1 MAPVR
6 YAEMTWEE
14 ARACGE
20 PAVAILP
27 LGAVEAHGPH
37 LPLSTDALIAEAMAE
52 SAAALLERNG
62 TTVLI
67 LPTLSYTT
75 APFAIEFPGTLSVR
89 PEIVTELVF
98 DLGVALRSGGVT
110 RLAIANAHLDP
121 AHLDS
126 IHRAVERL
134 RTEGL
139 RIAFPDLTRKPW
151 ALRLTEEFR
160 SGACHAGR
168 FESSIVLA
176 TRPDLVRSEI
186 QAQLEPN
193 PASLSVAIRG
203 GKRSFR
209 DAGGP
214 RAYFGA
220 PAEATASE
228 GAESIATLGEIL
240 YDAICETAVAA
251 GAPS

>member
-14 ARACGE
+14 ARKRVE
-20 PAVAILP
+20 YSVAILP

-37 LPLSTDALIAEAMAE
+37 LPLSTDAIIAEAMAE
-52 SAAALLERNG
+52 AAAARLEKAG
-62 TTVLI
+62 ATALI
-67 LPTLSYTT
+67 LPTLSYTA

-89 PEIVTELVF
+89 PEIVTEIVV
-98 DLGVALRSGGVT
+98 DLGVALGTGGVSCV
-110 RLAIANAHLDP
+110 AIANAHLDP

-134 RTEGL
+134 RMEGL

-151 ALRLTEEFR
+151 ASRLTDEFR

-176 TRPDLVRSEI
+176 ARPDLVRSEI

-193 PASLSVAIRG
+193 PASLSVAIRD
-203 GKRSFR
+203 GKRTFR
-209 DAGGP
+209 EAGGA

-228 GAESIATLGEIL
+228 GSETIATLGAIL
-240 YDAICETAVAA
+240 YEAIRGAQGGA